1 MGVRNLAPKHVGRK
15 EYLMEMPAIF
25 KGESLT
31 RLGQGVFVGAV
42 ATMIIGFS
50 WGGWVR
56 GITAE
61 NNAALR
67 VNTALVQAY
76 GPVCIERFKHQ
87 ANVEAKWVE
96 LTKID
101 TWRRDDYIRKAALRH
116 RQGRH
121 HRIWPSRMHVQTRS
135 ARSSRCRRPPP
146 TSICGRSWYSLPRGR
161 RASASSRNAV
171 RNRRSHSKARND
183 RPQPVIG
190 EGAFQMYSLL

>member
-1 MGVRNLAPKHVGRK
+1 
-15 EYLMEMPAIF
+15 MEMPAIF

-101 TWRRDDYIRKAALRH
+101 TWRRDDYIKESGFATPPGSTSPNLAIADACADALSK
-116 RQGRH
+116 
-121 HRIWPSRMHVQTRS
+121 IIAMQTP
-135 ARSSRCRRPPP
+135 A
-146 TSICGRSWYSLPRGR
+146 T
-161 RASASSRNAV
+161 N
-171 RNRRSHSKARND
+171 
-183 RPQPVIG
+183 
-190 EGAFQMYSLL
+190 